1 VVLSF
6 CRVAK
11 KVDDWYLVAMQKELP
26 RLGRHVLYKDKI
38 HKVIACDESTGVLT
52 IALPA
57 NTPFRVFLTEV
68 ICLTL
73 AEENEYVILAGLS
86 NPNAYGS
93 LLRMLMVE

>member
-1 VVLSF
+1 LQG
-6 CRVAK
+6 CK
-11 KVDDWYLVAMQKELP
+11 KVDAGYLVAMQKELP

-38 HKVIACDESTGVLT
+38 HKVIACDDSTGVLT

>member
-1 VVLSF
+1 
-6 CRVAK
+6 
-11 KVDDWYLVAMQKELP
+11 MQKEPP

-38 HKVIACDESTGVLT
+38 HKVIACDDSTGVLT
-52 IALPA
+52 IALHA

-86 NPNAYGS
+86 NPKAYGS
-93 LLRMLMVE
+93 LLRRLMVE

>member
-1 VVLSF
+1 
-6 CRVAK
+6 
-11 KVDDWYLVAMQKELP
+11 MQKEPP

-38 HKVIACDESTGVLT
+38 HKVIACDDSTGVLT
-52 IALPA
+52 IVLPA

-93 LLRMLMVE
+93 LLRRLMAE

>member
-1 VVLSF
+1 
-6 CRVAK
+6 VADLHLRSCK

-38 HKVIACDESTGVLT
+38 HKVIACDDSTGVLT
-52 IALPA
+52 VALPA

>member
-1 VVLSF
+1 
-6 CRVAK
+6 
-11 KVDDWYLVAMQKELP
+11 MQRELP

-52 IALPA
+52 VALPA